1 MKRMLIDYLPMALA
15 AAMIITF
22 AVWKEQ
28 TFFKTLPTLITLAVQ
43 LLNVRVNRYAF
54 LLGGIN
60 AVIYGIVY
68 LTEGLYFSMISALA
82 LSAPIQLY
90 AFINWG
96 KNRTS
101 NAKNELRFLSLKQ
114 RIWVIGIILCG
125 WGICYFGLSGL
136 FATAR
141 MPLPDTLIFSIGIT
155 VSVLAAMRYVDS
167 QYINI
172 CSCTISI
179 IMWSIICASE
189 PENINYLI
197 ISFYNTFMIIKASVS
212 WTRSLKK
219 NTRFLE
225 REAISM
231 PTASCKELQ

>member
-1 MKRMLIDYLPMALA
+1 MNIKMKRALIDYLPMALA

-28 TFFKTLPTLITLAVQ
+28 TFFKTLPTLVTLAVQ

-82 LSAPIQLY
+82 ISAPIQLY
-90 AFINWG
+90 SFLNWSR
-96 KNRTS
+96 KRSANKST
-101 NAKNELRFLSLKQ
+101 ALRFLSLRQ
-114 RIWVIGIILCG
+114 RVLVIGIILCG

-155 VSVLAAMRYVDS
+155 VSVLAAVTL
-167 QYINI
+167 N
-172 CSCTISI
+172 
-179 IMWSIICASE
+179 
-189 PENINYLI
+189 EN
-197 ISFYNTFMIIKASVS
+197 
-212 WTRSLKK
+212 
-219 NTRFLE
+219 
-225 REAISM
+225 
-231 PTASCKELQ
+231 